1 MRNLIGDTAMSSP
14 IKQLVID
21 YFSFVDNEDLTSIL
35 QLMSPECVFYVETHC
50 VKLSSR
56 AEISAMFRRLWDN
69 HQWVKHDQFNWIEG
83 SEGDDIAVRFS
94 VTNKLNNGKIV
105 NKSNCNFFTMEQGLL
120 SEIRVYMAGENTLNS
135 HD

>member
-1 MRNLIGDTAMSSP
+1 MSSP
-14 IKQLVID
+14 LKQLVTD

-35 QLMSPECVFYVETHC
+35 QLMSLDCVFNVETHC

-56 AEISAMFRRLWDN
+56 AEISAMFRRLWNN
-69 HQWVKHDQFNWIEG
+69 HQWVKHDHFNWVEG
-83 SEGDDIAVRFS
+83 SEGDNIAVRFR

-105 NKSNCNFFTMEQGLL
+105 YKSNCNFFTMKQGLF
-120 SEIRVYMAGENTLNS
+120 SEIRVYMAGENTLSS

>member
-1 MRNLIGDTAMSSP
+1 MSSP

-35 QLMSPECVFYVETHC
+35 QLMSPECVFNVETHC

-56 AEISAMFRRLWDN
+56 AEISTMFRRLWDN
-69 HQWVKHDQFNWIEG
+69 HQWVKHDQFNWVEG

-105 NKSNCNFFTMEQGLL
+105 NKSNCNFFTMEQGLF

>member
-1 MRNLIGDTAMSSP
+1 MSSP

-35 QLMSPECVFYVETHC
+35 QLMSPECVFNVETHC

-56 AEISAMFRRLWDN
+56 AEISTMFRRLWDN
-69 HQWVKHDQFNWIEG
+69 HQWVKHDQFNWVEG
-83 SEGDDIAVRFS
+83 SKGDDIAVRFS

-105 NKSNCNFFTMEQGLL
+105 NKSNCNFFTMEQGLF

>member
-35 QLMSPECVFYVETHC
+35 QLMSPECVFNVETHC

-56 AEISAMFRRLWDN
+56 AEISTMFRRLWDN
-69 HQWVKHDQFNWIEG
+69 HQWVKHDQFNWVEG

-105 NKSNCNFFTMEQGLL
+105 NKSNCNFFTMEQGLF